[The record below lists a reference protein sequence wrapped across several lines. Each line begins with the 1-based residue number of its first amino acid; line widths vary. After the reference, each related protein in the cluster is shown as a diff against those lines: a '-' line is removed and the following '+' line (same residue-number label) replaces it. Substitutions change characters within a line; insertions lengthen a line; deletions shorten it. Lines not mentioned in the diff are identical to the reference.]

1 MIKLFASDLDGTL
14 LNLFHTTDETI
25 LAAIREAVAAG
36 VHVAAAT
43 GRTNVWHGK
52 DGFEENTIEAVCANG
67 SIIRGRDGE
76 VLKFYAVDPAF
87 LEELIPAFPGI
98 CFDCVT
104 CDGILSSASRE
115 LREAGFKTD
124 TPWRRIL
131 MRGMRAKATFTTM
144 HEYDQPLAQIL
155 KHEVCKVNC
164 RVPDPDL
171 NRELHAF
178 LADHTD
184 TVVNAPFNPA
194 LFEIT
199 ERACNKGE
207 SVAWLARY
215 LGIAE
220 DEVAVYGDG
229 GNDIEMLKRFK
240 HSYATSNASDA
251 VKAVAGEVIG
261 SCALHAVPRHIQSC
275 VRAGAGY
282 GDNA

>member
-25 LAAIREAVAAG
+25 LSAVREAVDAG
-36 VHVAAAT
+36 LHVAAAT
-43 GRTNVWHGK
+43 GRTNVWHGE

-76 VLKFYAVDPAF
+76 VLKRYSVDPAF
-87 LEELIPAFPGI
+87 IEELVPTFPGI

-104 CDGILSSASRE
+104 CEGILSSGSRE

-124 TPWRRIL
+124 TPWRRVL
-131 MRGMRAKATFTTM
+131 MRGMRAKATFNTK
-144 HEYDQPLAQIL
+144 HVYDQPVGEIL
-155 KHEVCKVNC
+155 QHEVCKINC
-164 RVPDPDL
+164 RVPDVSL
-171 NRELHAF
+171 SQELHAF
-178 LADHTD
+178 LAEHAD

-199 ERACNKGE
+199 DRACNKGE

-229 GNDIEMLKRFK
+229 GNDLAMLERFK
-240 HSYATSNASDA
+240 HSFATSNATDA
-251 VKAVAGEVIG
+251 AKQAAGQVIG
-261 SCALHAVPRHIQSC
+261 HCALHAVPHHIQEC
-275 VRAGAGY
+275 VRAGKSVR
-282 GDNA
+282 